1 MAARA
6 LPPPEILG
14 TERAAA
20 FACYRGTGERCAMSE
35 VLKAAEKVDVVV
47 VGETHDD
54 PVAHQLELYMLVA
67 LHRQTNGRC
76 RLSLEMFERDVQP
89 VIDEYLA
96 GCIRERDLLQDARPW
111 ANYEDY
117 KPLVEFA
124 KETGVAVV
132 AANVP
137 RRYVGAAGRDPRA
150 LKAIAGDRS
159 EEGGVQ
165 WPPESRS
172 YLPPLPLPKPSSA
185 YMQHLLADAA
195 VLRPEQVGLEATA
208 GQCPYIGLSKRDGL
222 LSPMLLW
229 DAGMAYTIATS
240 LEEHPDEVV
249 LHVCGSFHCEGNH
262 GIVEMLQAYRP
273 TTRTLTIVVIAEE
286 DCDSFREEH
295 KGRGDFVLLTDS
307 RLPRSHDYFAA

>member
-1 MAARA
+1 MLRAVSGRAALAASVGGVAALLDRHHRRHCSEMKAEASSSSAAEMAARA

-67 LHRQTNGRC
+67 LHRQTNGQC

-132 AANVP
+132 AA
-137 RRYVGAAGRDPRA
+137 D
-150 LKAIAGDRS
+150 
-159 EEGGVQ
+159 
-165 WPPESRS
+165 
-172 YLPPLPLPKPSSA
+172 
-185 YMQHLLADAA
+185 
-195 VLRPEQVGLEATA
+195 TA
-208 GQCPYIGLSKRDGL
+208 QR
-222 LSPMLLW
+222 
-229 DAGMAYTIATS
+229 
-240 LEEHPDEVV
+240 
-249 LHVCGSFHCEGNH
+249 
-262 GIVEMLQAYRP
+262 
-273 TTRTLTIVVIAEE
+273 
-286 DCDSFREEH
+286 
-295 KGRGDFVLLTDS
+295 
-307 RLPRSHDYFAA
+307 